1 MISCDTLLSL
11 LEPPALY
18 EFTDEP
24 FWDDEHIS
32 AQMLAAHLDPNFEGA
47 SRNHT
52 FIDRS
57 VAWIARVA
65 PVAEYQRL
73 VDLGCG
79 PGLYAERLARAG
91 YRVTGVDFSRRSI
104 AHARDAAEQ
113 QGLAIDY
120 CCENYLALDLGQQ
133 FDVAIMIY
141 CDYGALSAAD
151 RRTLL
156 DRARAHLRPGG
167 LLVLDVF
174 SRRAFDA
181 FEEGRIW
188 EDHPHGGFWRP
199 GPYLEMQH
207 RLKYEDVATLE
218 QIVVADCDGASAYHL
233 WNTYF
238 TPEML
243 SAELAAAGF
252 DTLVFAGDVAGA
264 SASSDSQTL
273 AVVAQAHN
281 QA

>member
-1 MISCDTLLSL
+1 MGFCDNLLSL

-32 AQMLAAHLDPNFEGA
+32 AQMLAAHLDPDFEGA
-47 SRNHT
+47 SRNHA

-65 PVAEYQRL
+65 PVVAYPRL
-73 VDLGCG
+73 LDLGCG
-79 PGLYAERLARAG
+79 PGLYAERLARMG
-91 YRVTGVDFSRRSI
+91 YRVTGVDFSHRSI
-104 AHARDAAEQ
+104 NHARSVAEK

-120 CCENYLALDLGQQ
+120 HCENYLTLDLNQQ

-141 CDYGALSAAD
+141 CDYGALSATD
-151 RRTLL
+151 RRALL
-156 DRARAHLRPGG
+156 DRTRAHLRPGG

-181 FEEGRIW
+181 FEEGRMW

-199 GPYLEMQH
+199 GSYLEVQR

-218 QIVVADCDGASAYHL
+218 QIVIADRDGATAYHL

-252 DTLVFAGDVAGA
+252 DTLAFAGDAAGA
-264 SASSDSQTL
+264 SVSDDSPTL
-273 AVVAQAHN
+273 AVIAKARN

>member
-1 MISCDTLLSL
+1 MSRRSSPCDRRIAHDLSCDTHLSL

-32 AQMLAAHLDPNFEGA
+32 AQMLAAHLDPDFEGA
-47 SRNHT
+47 SRNHA
-52 FIDRS
+52 FIDHS
-57 VAWIARVA
+57 VAWITRVA
-65 PVAEYQRL
+65 TTTEYSRL
-73 VDLGCG
+73 LDLGCG

-104 AHARDAAEQ
+104 AHARNAAEQ

-120 CCENYLALDLGQQ
+120 HYENYLTLDLGQQ

-141 CDYGALSAAD
+141 CDYGALSAVD

-174 SRRAFDA
+174 SV
-181 FEEGRIW
+181 
-188 EDHPHGGFWRP
+188 
-199 GPYLEMQH
+199 
-207 RLKYEDVATLE
+207 RLRYV
-218 QIVVADCDGASAYHL
+218 
-233 WNTYF
+233 
-238 TPEML
+238 
-243 SAELAAAGF
+243 
-252 DTLVFAGDVAGA
+252 
-264 SASSDSQTL
+264 
-273 AVVAQAHN
+273 
-281 QA
+281 

>member
-47 SRNHT
+47 SRNHA

-65 PVAEYQRL
+65 PVAEYPRL
-73 VDLGCG
+73 LDLGCG

-91 YRVTGVDFSRRSI
+91 YRVTGVDLSRRSI

-113 QGLAIDY
+113 QGLVIDY
-120 CCENYLALDLGQQ
+120 HYENYLALDLSQQ

-156 DRARAHLRPGG
+156 DRTRAHLRPGG

-199 GPYLEMQH
+199 GPHLEVQR

-218 QIVVADCDGASAYHL
+218 QIVIVDGDGVSAYHL

-252 DTLVFAGDVAGA
+252 DALTFAGDVAGA
-264 SASSDSQTL
+264 PASDDSPTF
-273 AVVAQAHN
+273 AVIAQAR
-281 QA
+281 

>member
-24 FWDDEHIS
+24 LWDDEHIS
-32 AQMLAAHLDPNFEGA
+32 AQMLAAHLDPDFEGA
-47 SRNHT
+47 SRNHA

-65 PVAEYQRL
+65 PVAEHPRL
-73 VDLGCG
+73 LDLGCG

-104 AHARDAAEQ
+104 AHARDSAEG

-120 CCENYLALDLGQQ
+120 CCENYLALDLGQR

-141 CDYGALSAAD
+141 CDYGALSGAD

-156 DRARAHLRPGG
+156 ARARAHLRPGG

-174 SRRAFDA
+174 SRRALDA

-199 GPYLEMQH
+199 GPHLEVQR
-207 RLKYEDVATLE
+207 RLKYGDAATLE
-218 QIVVADCDGASAYHL
+218 QIVIADRDGATAYHL

-243 SAELAAAGF
+243 GAELAAAGF
-252 DTLVFAGDVAGA
+252 DTLAFTGDAAGSPVFD
-264 SASSDSQTL
+264 DDPTL
-273 AVVAQAHN
+273 AVIARVRKA
-281 QA
+281 